1 MREEKKDYVKGPGYI
16 LIDDLEKNINE
27 CNERGGTGIYFTKV
41 MTLAKNSLEK
51 VA

>member
-27 CNERGGTGIYFTKV
+27 CNERGGTGIYFTGYDAV
-41 MTLAKNSLEK
+41 EK
-51 VA
+51 ISFLQKL